1 MDSNPGSNLLP
12 YWWARD
18 SILCLAYFIWAVVI
32 RIPIIVTKHS
42 TALQNLKTVSFL
54 SLAIF
59 NELRGI
65 HHTGHKSN
73 TEHNRIPLIHR
84 IIFSTYSFLFSLFIY
99 LVVPGLSWGMWNLV
113 FWPGTNSWPL
123 HRELQVSKLPG
134 HQRGPCIFNC
144 IKYLQEA
151 ILYAEE
157 FWLLLV
163 PYQKR
168 SEADSEIRVG
178 KIESPRWLWSTL
190 ESRGQSWSP

>member
-1 MDSNPGSNLLP
+1 MGLQRVGHD
-12 YWWARD
+12 WA
-18 SILCLAYFIWAVVI
+18 
-32 RIPIIVTKHS
+32 TKHS

-65 HHTGHKSN
+65 HHTYTGHKSN
-73 TEHNRIPLIHR
+73 TEHNRIPLTHR
-84 IIFSTYSFLFSLFIY
+84 IIFSPYSFLFSLFIY
-99 LVVPGLSWGMWNLV
+99 LVVPGLSWGMRNLV
-113 FWPGTNSWPL
+113 LWPGTNSWPL
-123 HRELQVSKLPG
+123 RWELGVSKLPG

-144 IKYLQEA
+144 IKYLQEG
-151 ILYAEE
+151 IRYAEE

-178 KIESPRWLWSTL
+178 KIKSPRWLWSTL
-190 ESRGQSWSP
+190 EKRGQSWSPEWPSRMREGLSTKIQNLRQGQS